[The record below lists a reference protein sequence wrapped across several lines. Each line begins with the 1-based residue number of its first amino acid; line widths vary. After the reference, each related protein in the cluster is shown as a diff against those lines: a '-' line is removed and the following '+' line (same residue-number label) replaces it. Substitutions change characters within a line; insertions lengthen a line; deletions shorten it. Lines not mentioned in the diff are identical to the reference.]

1 MWKGNLEENI
11 GFTDGC
17 CQSNCTDQMT
27 LRFQWQNAYK
37 LRQWCIHTRC
47 VKQSCDLKYNILAC
61 EILILLIP
69 VFLITVKFLKSLKRI
84 LRLWMGARA
93 HIYTVQSVG
102 LHTATVSLVQ
112 MKVSVIMHTHLKYIG
127 NRYLTLDIVIPILM
141 RTYSTREICPLQHPN
156 A

>member
-1 MWKGNLEENI
+1 
-11 GFTDGC
+11 
-17 CQSNCTDQMT
+17 
-27 LRFQWQNAYK
+27 
-37 LRQWCIHTRC
+37 
-47 VKQSCDLKYNILAC
+47 
-61 EILILLIP
+61 
-69 VFLITVKFLKSLKRI
+69 
-84 LRLWMGARA
+84 MGARA